1 MNDPTEEEVA
11 GSITRRQALRRG
23 TALGGAVLWATPVV
37 QILGMSPALAQ
48 AASPNPPDD
57 DDVRGDDDDDDDAD
71 DEGGD
76 DDDDDDDDD

>member
-48 AASPNPPDD
+48 AASPPP
-57 DDVRGDDDDDDDAD
+57 DDDDDDDTPPGD
-71 DEGGD
+71 DDATGD
-76 DDDDDDDDD
+76 DDDDDDDDDDE